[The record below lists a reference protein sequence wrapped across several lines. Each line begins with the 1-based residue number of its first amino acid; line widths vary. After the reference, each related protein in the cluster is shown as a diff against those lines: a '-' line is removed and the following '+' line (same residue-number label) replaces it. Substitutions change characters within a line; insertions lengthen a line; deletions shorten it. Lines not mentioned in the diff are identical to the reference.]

1 MSDTNEEYG
10 YVYVLTNEYMPGLV
24 KIGETE
30 RDDYR
35 DRLKDLYTTGVPVPF
50 KAVHASK
57 VKKEDTRK
65 VEHALHVAFEP
76 DRVNPRREFFHMS
89 PDRAIAI
96 LKIVEIEDVT
106 DYTNVILRENLD
118 PSELEAQTRATVE
131 REREE
136 KELKKKRPLL
146 NYFDLG
152 IQEGER
158 LSWKDNQDIY
168 VTVSGER
175 KVIYEGEEYYLTAVT
190 QKLKDTTKP
199 IAPAPYWLYNG
210 KSLTDI
216 YNEKYPLED
225 SSEE

>member
-10 YVYVLTNEYMPGLV
+10 YVYVLTNDYMPGLV
-24 KIGETE
+24 KIGETG

-35 DRLKDLYTTGVPVPF
+35 DRLKDLYRTGVPVPF

-65 VEHALHVAFEP
+65 IEHALHVAFDP

-136 KELKKKRPLL
+136 RELKKKRPLL

-152 IQEGER
+152 ILEGER

>member
-35 DRLKDLYTTGVPVPF
+35 DRLKDLYTTGVPVTF